1 MNRNQPQY
9 KFLVW
14 FVVSLFS
21 FLLLIPAG
29 KCGPGCP
36 DCRKDCQEASARKVH
51 EELPP
56 CHRGAVAT
64 TAVETENCQT
74 ELPQSCCLKSG
85 QKPATLPELSF
96 NSSPDKLA
104 ASFDLSH
111 QNRAS
116 DLNPYALISA
126 FEFIHH
132 KLKAPPPLYILNSA
146 LLI

>member
-1 MNRNQPQY
+1 MNRNQPRY

-21 FLLLIPAG
+21 FLLLLPVG

-36 DCRKDCQEASARKVH
+36 DCKKDCQQPSAQKAQ

-56 CHRGAVAT
+56 CHRAAAVQS
-64 TAVETENCQT
+64 ENCQT
-74 ELPQSCCLKSG
+74 KLPQPCCLKSG

-104 ASFDLSH
+104 ASFDLPR

-116 DLNPYALISA
+116 DLNPYALTSA
-126 FEFIHH
+126 FELIHH